1 MTRNDSDGIRD
12 FYLLIT
18 GVDNGVYEVE
28 YPNGSDGMTE
38 GGLLR
43 QARRRRPPAGQLDP
57 VLHQFP
63 DPYRLSGRRNGGAM
77 PRHLSSLAPIPGAWE
92 LLYNIVHQ

>member
-38 GGLLR
+38 GAFYDRLGADGLL
-43 QARRRRPPAGQLDP
+43 
-57 VLHQFP
+57 
-63 DPYRLSGRRNGGAM
+63 
-77 PRHLSSLAPIPGAWE
+77 
-92 LLYNIVHQ
+92 

>member
-1 MTRNDSDGIRD
+1 MTRYDSDGIRD

-38 GGLLR
+38 RVFYDRLGADG
-43 QARRRRPPAGQLDP
+43 
-57 VLHQFP
+57 VLQVSWTL
-63 DPYRLSGRRNGGAM
+63 PYTNSQILIA
-77 PRHLSSLAPIPGAWE
+77 
-92 LLYNIVHQ
+92 

>member
-1 MTRNDSDGIRD
+1 MTRNDSDWIRD

-38 GGLLR
+38 GAFYDRLALNLG
-43 QARRRRPPAGQLDP
+43 QGKTVARMLGIDWLYGAL
-57 VLHQFP
+57 
-63 DPYRLSGRRNGGAM
+63 NGILFHFGD
-77 PRHLSSLAPIPGAWE
+77 SL
-92 LLYNIVHQ
+92 